1 MKDGESVPYC
11 LHAGN
16 RDRQKGSPTKKSSN
30 SISPVK
36 HPQPP
41 TAEMEDVEKV
51 DCLIPVVVKKNPLC
65 AVCLR
70 KIQVRGHRKK
80 GEQMVIILLEC
91 DM

>member
-1 MKDGESVPYC
+1 MKAGEAVLFC

-16 RDRQKGSPTKKSSN
+16 RQKGSPAKKSSS

-36 HPQPP
+36 RPQPS

-65 AVCLR
+65 AVSVSYTHLR
-70 KIQVRGHRKK
+70 AHETG
-80 GEQMVIILLEC
+80 
-91 DM
+91 

>member
-1 MKDGESVPYC
+1 MKAEEAVLFC

-16 RDRQKGSPTKKSSN
+16 RQKGSPAKKSSS

-36 HPQPP
+36 HPQPS

-51 DCLIPVVVKKNPLC
+51 DCLIPVVMKKNPLC

-70 KIQVRGHRKK
+70 KIQVRGRRKK
-80 GEQMVIILLEC
+80 GADGDHFAGM
-91 DM
+91 